1 MCRNSYKLYTEL
13 LTFDMPD
20 LAESL
25 VEKNA
30 DCHYNIINESKP
42 ALIPLLGALSY
53 IDNSINILR
62 CYRTRDSPMADHTR
76 NSERDLVHRHPAGT
90 SVISSYN
97 DKINNFCPTF

>member
-30 DCHYNIINESKP
+30 DCHYNIINESQP
-42 ALIPLLGALSY
+42 ALIPLLGALSPFR
-53 IDNSINILR
+53 ILR
-62 CYRTRDSPMADHTR
+62 CYRTRDNPMADHTR
-76 NSERDLVHRHPAGT
+76 NSERDLVHRSARE
-90 SVISSYN
+90 
-97 DKINNFCPTF
+97 D